1 MAQEKEMVSD
11 ILSDIE
17 SEMREDARREN
28 KSRTP
33 FNLNLFRRLI
43 NEAIDDLAEN
53 VLVRE
58 T

>member
-28 KSRTP
+28 KGRTP